1 MQIRTQLKLT
11 RSDFE
16 VLEAAKEAVIG
27 GEDDMQEQLC
37 VDEGEEEDQG
47 LGRGDE
53 EEDADEGVEDESGEE

>member
-27 GEDDMQEQLC
+27 GEDEELGQEEGLGDQE
-37 VDEGEEEDQG
+37 DEEEGGDEGGDGSGEEE
-47 LGRGDE
+47 
-53 EEDADEGVEDESGEE
+53 